1 MKRLLIVPSLALIGI
16 VAGCATQL
24 VDSHGN
30 PVYDASG
37 NAVMVSSATKEK
49 AEKSAPVV
57 RDAVRKKI
65 EAAWKKGNA
74 PAKADGTQAST
85 VTLKAVESTSLP
97 DSLVKVLAGADAS
110 PEDLA
115 ALKAIADAEAEK
127 YRKEV
132 IYPAQVAAMK
142 KAIDASVAK
151 FLSGS
156 QFKQASDYLAN
167 LKKAGIKEI
176 DDPVSQYADEANKT
190 KVAPAFAENI
200 IAKIRPYVEKK
211 VKEGDFN
218 AAREALWRAPLSVG
232 DNALVAGMVREYCIE
247 SLRTLVNPAEWAVI
261 EKEIQ
266 DKVAEFENEKKFD
279 EAIAWLK
286 AYRRVRAHSLQL
298 DEKLKTVEA
307 ELVKLGVKEDN
318 MKPIMSATGEL
329 VSEAAKIVDMTDVTT
344 NAVTTT
350 EGKEIA
356 GIAPDLKAYKDRLE
370 EYRKMLIKYD
380 CTEDAAK
387 GIVEKFSKD
396 VDPLLAPL
404 SRPASKE
411 AGSTETK
418 AFLQLGTGGL
428 NKRISKLTAALVA
441 DMEAKKAAYLAA
453 LREAAI
459 KAAIDE
465 LTAKVKQLVAA
476 GEFAKA
482 REAIWEATSTEDIDM
497 NNHVRKVGIELM
509 LKLVNPTHWA
519 AIEKEFAEKAKEAKE
534 NSSYDD
540 AIAWVEAYPDIRTY
554 TEAIDAKLD
563 VVRDELAKIGISADK
578 VQPVVDETQKAT
590 IEVERLVSHVDEVK
604 KSVTK
609 GDKELPLDEYEKLL
623 AEYRTALV
631 RNDCTEENADKLV
644 ANFKAKIE
652 PYIAILTGGT
662 EKSELLLGS
671 NAINDRLAQLRAK
684 TVDMLKSQKYRHV
697 FTDLIAKVSEAVAEG
712 RYSDARN
719 VVRDIELVQDAEW
732 DARIYATRI
741 GLLNSVVNP
750 SQCAA
755 LLKEIDA
762 KAKELFDAKQYEAFV
777 EYAKNYEYVHD
788 TYQQI
793 IDALAQ
799 VKSAMVGLTIAE
811 EDAGKYIDKLS
822 ARIREWMEK
831 RTGSYTAETDKDL
844 AELEKAL
851 AELEKGIVAQYYR
864 PEEVQKFCETVKAEI
879 LALIAKTPDPMTTW
893 ELNEALKA
901 RLDVHLAKVDGLIA
915 ERDAANA
922 AAAYAKL
929 LAEIDAEVSF
939 DAQIAMAED
948 AISRQIGVVCP
959 CAAFEMNAVMGDY
972 ARILR
977 LLKRGDKA
985 SEEEA
990 TTLLVGAVYLNQP
1003 AMFKRALELGAR
1015 IDAPAARD
1023 PRRRPAML
1031 VAIQTGHPSF
1041 LASINEA
1048 KGSPKVVDASGNT
1061 ALHYAM
1067 RSGNLS
1073 VVKAIFS
1080 RVDPTAVNEKGETAL
1095 FSALRRNQAGAAKF
1109 LIDLFKGDSDAKT
1122 AELRKA
1128 FVAAKNAAGKD
1139 AFAVACESNARDVLD
1154 VLAAAGAEYGTANLV
1169 EAAGADRVTIA
1180 QWLVEHG
1187 ADVNAEGVMAAAFG
1201 NPEDEDTA
1209 TYKYLVREGGVALK
1223 RMPKCCK
1230 ETRAKLAVAEA
1241 ALAEKNAEKKAK
1253 VSGTVTFEASE
1264 SK

>member
-1 MKRLLIVPSLALIGI
+1 MKKLLFVPSLVLLGI
-16 VAGCATQL
+16 VVGCTTQL
-24 VDSHGN
+24 VDSSGK

-37 NAVMVSSATKEK
+37 KAVMVSSSTKEK
-49 AEKSAPVV
+49 TEKSAVVV
-57 RDAVRKKI
+57 RDAVRKEI
-65 EAAWKKGNA
+65 ETALKSATTAAA
-74 PAKADGTQAST
+74 AAKAA
-85 VTLKAVESTSLP
+85 ESAGLP
-97 DSLVKVLAGADAS
+97 DSQVKAIAGADAS
-110 PEDLA
+110 PEELA

-132 IYPAQVAAMK
+132 VYPAQVEAKK
-142 KAIDASVAK
+142 KAIDAAIAK
-151 FLSGS
+151 FLSES
-156 QFKQASDYLAN
+156 KFRQASDYLVN
-167 LKKAGIKEI
+167 LNKTGIKEI
-176 DDPVSQYADEANKT
+176 DDPVSQYAEEVNKT
-190 KVAPAFAENI
+190 IVAPAFAENI

-211 VKEGDFN
+211 VQEGDYEG
-218 AAREALWRAPLSVG
+218 AREALWRAPLSVG
-232 DNALVAGMVREYCIE
+232 DNTLVAGMVRESFIDL
-247 SLRTLVNPAEWAVI
+247 LRTKVNPAEWAVI
-261 EKEIQ
+261 EKEIKG
-266 DKVAEFENEKKFD
+266 KVAEFEKEKQFD

-298 DEKLKTVEA
+298 DAKLKTVEA

-318 MKPIMSATGEL
+318 MAPIMSATGKL
-329 VSEAAKIVDMTDVTT
+329 VSEAERIVDMTDVTT

-356 GIAPDLKAYKDRLE
+356 GIDPDLKAYEERLE
-370 EYRKMLIKYD
+370 EYRKTLIKYD
-380 CTEDAAK
+380 CTEAAAK
-387 GIVEKFSKD
+387 AIVEKFRRD
-396 VDPLLAPL
+396 VGPLLAPL
-404 SRPASKE
+404 SRPASKA

-428 NKRISKLTAALVA
+428 NARISKLIAALVA
-441 DMEAKKAAYLAA
+441 DMEAKKAAHLAA

-459 KAAIDE
+459 KAAIDN
-465 LTAKVKQLVAA
+465 LTAKVKQLVAD

-519 AIEKEFAEKAKEAKE
+519 AIEKEFADKAKETKE
-534 NSSYDD
+534 NSSYDE

-563 VVRDELAKIGISADK
+563 VVKDELAKIGIAADK

-609 GDKELPLDEYEKLL
+609 GEKKLPLDEYEKLL

-671 NAINDRLAQLRAK
+671 NAINDRLAKLRAK
-684 TVDMLKSQKYRHV
+684 TVDMFKSQKYRHV

-712 RYSDARN
+712 RYSEARN
-719 VVRDIELVQDAEW
+719 VVRDVELVQDAEW

-750 SQCAA
+750 NQCAA

-811 EDAGKYIDKLS
+811 KDAGEYIDKLT
-822 ARIREWMEK
+822 ARIRVWMEK
-831 RTGSYTAETDKDL
+831 RTGTYTAETDKDL
-844 AELEKAL
+844 EELEKAL

-864 PEEVQKFCETVKAEI
+864 PEEVKEFCKTVKNEI
-879 LALIAKTPDPMTTW
+879 LALIAKTPDPITTW

-901 RLDVHLAKVDGLIA
+901 RLDSYLGKVAGLIA
-915 ERDAANA
+915 KRDAAA
-922 AAAYAKL
+922 AAAKYGKL
-929 LAEIDAEVSF
+929 LADIDAEVSF
-939 DAQIAMAED
+939 ESQITMAED
-948 AISRQIGVVCP
+948 AISHQLGVVCP

-972 ARILR
+972 ARIMR
-977 LLKRGDKA
+977 LLKRGDKV
-985 SEEEA
+985 SEVEA
-990 TTLLVGAVYLNQP
+990 TTILVGAVYLNQP
-1003 AMFKRALELGAR
+1003 AMFKRALELGAK
-1015 IDAPAARD
+1015 IDSPAARD
-1023 PRRRPAML
+1023 PRKRPAML

-1041 LASINEA
+1041 LAPINEA
-1048 KGSPKVVDASGNT
+1048 KGDQKVVDANGNT

-1080 RVDPTAVNEKGETAL
+1080 QVDPKAVNAKGETAL

-1109 LIDLFKGDSDAKT
+1109 LIELFKGKDDEQT
-1122 AELRKA
+1122 AATRKA
-1128 FVAAKNAAGKD
+1128 FVCLKNADGKD
-1139 AFAVACESNARDVLD
+1139 AFTVACESNARDVLD
-1154 VLAAAGAEYGTANLV
+1154 VLASAGAEYGTANLI
-1169 EAAGADRVTIA
+1169 EAARANRVTIA
-1180 QWLVEHG
+1180 EWLVEHG

-1201 NPEDEDTA
+1201 SPDADDTA

-1223 RMPKCCK
+1223 RTPKCCK
-1230 ETRAKLAVAEA
+1230 EIRAKLADAEKALAAAEA
-1241 ALAEKNAEKKAK
+1241 EKANAEKSKK
-1253 VSGTVTFEASE
+1253 VSGSITFEASE